1 MHRRLGADRRRV
13 TPESLGTRAEGFG
26 RLFHFD
32 YLFILFLALHL
43 KDRHQRVPVSE
54 KRCSG
59 EGKNVS
65 AKLLPGSS
73 DVLNAREI

>member
-26 RLFHFD
+26 RLFDFD
-32 YLFILFLALHL
+32 FFFFLALNL
-43 KDRHQRVPVSE
+43 KDRHQRVPMSE

-59 EGKNVS
+59 EGKNLS

-73 DVLNAREI
+73 DVLHAREI